1 MRKMISFIGIIYP
14 KWKRS
19 HHYFGNEPLVL
30 ILELETSNVE
40 EERGQINSVRPSNT
54 RTLEE
59 ELVDLK
65 GGKDNSH
72 KKTRGMKY
80 VLEQNV
86 QPL

>member
-40 EERGQINSVRPSNT
+40 EERG
-54 RTLEE
+54 
-59 ELVDLK
+59 
-65 GGKDNSH
+65 
-72 KKTRGMKY
+72 
-80 VLEQNV
+80 
-86 QPL
+86 